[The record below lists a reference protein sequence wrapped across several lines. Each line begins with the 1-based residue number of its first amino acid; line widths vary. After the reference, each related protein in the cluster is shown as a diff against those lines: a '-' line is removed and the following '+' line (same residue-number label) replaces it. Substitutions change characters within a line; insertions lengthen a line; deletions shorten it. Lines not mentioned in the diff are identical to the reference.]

1 MANPNEGGDGGDKK
15 TSIRNTSADDEEGE
29 VVGCAWQKTRETPIF
44 KKGRRKVNRPPRFTH
59 CPVPS
64 KLSHCSAQL
73 RPCHRLAAPL

>member
-29 VVGCAWQKTRETPIF
+29 VAGCAWRKTRETPIF
-44 KKGRRKVNRPPRFTH
+44 KKGRQKANRPLRFTH

-64 KLSHCSAQL
+64 KLSHCSA
-73 RPCHRLAAPL
+73 